1 MIVPEASP
9 TVRVLSVNTGSAR
22 ALRIG
27 TRSVLSAIGKSTV
40 AGPVSVGRL
49 GLQSDEQADPTV
61 HGGLDKA
68 VYAYPVEHLPF
79 WQAQRRDA
87 GVSLFDETLPPGFM
101 GENLSIEGLLE
112 HEVWIGDEL
121 HFPGCVLRVTAPREP
136 CFKFNAVMGLN
147 QAGRLMMERL
157 CSGFYLA
164 VVRTGTIEAGEAF
177 QLVPGTRGL
186 RVSEAFAA
194 KRLKH
199 LR

>member
-1 MIVPEASP
+1 M
-9 TVRVLSVNTGSAR
+9 RVLSVNTGIAR
-22 ALRIG
+22 PLRVG
-27 TRSVLSAIGKSTV
+27 TRSFLSAIGKTPIRGQV
-40 AGPVSVGRL
+40 PVGRL

-79 WQAQRRDA
+79 WQKQRREA

-112 HEVWIGDEL
+112 HDVWIGDEL

-177 QLVPGTRGL
+177 QLAPGTRGL
-186 RVSEAFAA
+186 RVSEAFAS